1 MCCDTH
7 ESINK
12 VYFPPRGLLARAER
26 RLETFFTGA
35 VVPPGRNRRAL
46 HSEGLCRGSLFGG
59 VWRKSYR
66 RGFPKLCAPGWRV
79 QNVKLTPANHRLRD
93 QRSDQQRA
101 APIFAVFLAAQQ
113 PNGFA
118 NVP

>member
-35 VVPPGRNRRAL
+35 VVPPPRAQQARTPFRRAL
-46 HSEGLCRGSLFGG
+46 SGKSFWRSLAEVVPQGL
-59 VWRKSYR
+59 
-66 RGFPKLCAPGWRV
+66 PETA
-79 QNVKLTPANHRLRD
+79 
-93 QRSDQQRA
+93 RA
-101 APIFAVFLAAQQ
+101 WVAGAER
-113 PNGFA
+113 
-118 NVP
+118 